1 MGMKDKRPNFM
12 REIRLLM
19 YAHGDTSQPRH
30 DAAEAIHE
38 YLMGYLTGVLTK
50 AKTVSKARGRTK
62 TEDLL
67 YTIKRDR
74 RKYTRVKELLST
86 NEELKR
92 ARKAI
97 DYEAL
102 EKE

>member
-1 MGMKDKRPNFM
+1 MKDKKPNFM
-12 REIRLLM
+12 KEIKQLM
-19 YAHGDTSQPRH
+19 YAHGDTITPRL
-30 DAAEAIHE
+30 DTAEAIHE
-38 YLMGYLTGVLTK
+38 YACKYLIDVLHK
-50 AKTVSKARGRTK
+50 AKNVSKSRGRTK

-74 RKYTRVKELLST
+74 RKYSRAKELLTT

-92 ARKAI
+92 ARNPL
-97 DYEAL
+97 DYDSI